1 MRRYRIDGK
10 HHYADGDT
18 ASPQRY
24 VAMAGE
30 DRNLRSLGYEVYR
43 FGGFELMEKNAR
55 DSRAVLEP
63 AHEEKHKV
71 AATREAAGKCRSLA
85 GGPGGSG
92 GRALLA

>member
-24 VAMAGE
+24 VAMAAEG
-30 DRNLRSLGYEVYR
+30 RNLRSLGYEVYR

-63 AHEEKHKV
+63 A
-71 AATREAAGKCRSLA
+71 
-85 GGPGGSG
+85 
-92 GRALLA
+92 